1 MQSINMQSI
10 NINYNFILNREFTAL
25 SIKNL
30 LLQFEKNKHNFTFKR
45 GIYIYGAPGS
55 GKTTFVMNLLK
66 ELNYDIIKYD
76 AGDIRNK
83 TIIDTITKNKMSDK
97 SVVSLLQRKSKP
109 IAIIMD
115 EIDGMNNGDKG
126 GINSL
131 IKIIRPKKTKK
142 QKLED
147 LSYSPIIC
155 ISSYHV
161 DKKIKELMK
170 VCTIFELKSPLPD
183 QIEQILTISMPSLDQ
198 NVIKNMVEYLQ
209 GDLRKLSSINGI
221 YQKHHSILKNEI
233 IQNIFK
239 PKAYNE
245 DTKEITQ
252 KLFNNYYNMTDHIN
266 MMNDTDRTIVGLLWH
281 ENVIDIIGKTPKE
294 QAIPLYVNIL
304 DKICFADYIDRITF
318 QKQIWQFNEM
328 SSLIKTFHCNKICH
342 DNIQPAFQSAK
353 PQDIRFTKVL
363 TKYST
368 EYNNSLFIQELCQK
382 LSLDKKDTYSFFLDL
397 RLKHTDEEIYTLFE
411 PYDITKLDIN
421 RIYRYLDKYTNK
433 DCKVGGDEAINYGDV
448 DADAYGDGL
457 SGGGG
462 LSGSG
467 AYGGGAYGG
476 GAYGGGAYG
485 GGAYGGGAYG
495 GGAYG
500 GGAYG
505 DNGSA
510 NSNNSIIQDY

>member
-1 MQSINMQSI
+1 MQC
-10 NINYNFILNREFTAL
+10 INYNALLHRESVAS
-25 SIKNL
+25 SIKNIL
-30 LLQFEKNKHNFTFKR
+30 SHFEQNKHNFSLKR

-55 GKTTFVMNLLK
+55 GKTEFVITLLK

-83 TIIDTITKNKMSDK
+83 NIIDTITKNNMSDK
-97 SVVSLLQRKSKP
+97 SVVSLLQKKSKP

-170 VCTIFELKSPLPD
+170 VCNVFEIKSPLP
-183 QIEQILTISMPSLDQ
+183 EQMHKIVTLSMPSLDTR
-198 NVIKNMVEYLQ
+198 VISNMIDYLQ
-209 GDLRKLSSINGI
+209 GDLRKLTSIATI
-221 YQKHHSILKNEI
+221 YKKHQNILNIEI
-233 IQNIFK
+233 LQNIFK
-239 PKAYNE
+239 PKSYNE

-252 KLFNNYYNMTDHIN
+252 KLFNKSYSITEHIN
-266 MMNDTDRTIVGLLWH
+266 IMNDTDRTIVGLLWH
-281 ENVIDIIGKTPKE
+281 ENIIDILSNESKAIS
-294 QAIPLYVNIL
+294 IPLYKKIL

-328 SSLIKTFHCNKICH
+328 SSLIKTFHCNKLYH
-342 DNIQPAFQSAK
+342 DKDISSGNNINNNTLHNKIIKKANIPE
-353 PQDIRFTKVL
+353 IRFTKVL

-382 LSLDKKDTYSFFLDL
+382 LSLDKKDTFSFFLDL
-397 RLKHTDEEIYTLFE
+397 RLKHKDEEIYTMFE
-411 PYDITKLDIN
+411 SYDINKLDIN

-433 DCKVGGDEAINYGDV
+433 DCKVGGD
-448 DADAYGDGL
+448 
-457 SGGGG
+457 
-462 LSGSG
+462 
-467 AYGGGAYGG
+467 
-476 GAYGGGAYG
+476 
-485 GGAYGGGAYG
+485 
-495 GGAYG
+495 
-500 GGAYG
+500 
-505 DNGSA
+505 DNGVECEVEDIVGGYVDTYEA
-510 NSNNSIIQDY
+510 EY